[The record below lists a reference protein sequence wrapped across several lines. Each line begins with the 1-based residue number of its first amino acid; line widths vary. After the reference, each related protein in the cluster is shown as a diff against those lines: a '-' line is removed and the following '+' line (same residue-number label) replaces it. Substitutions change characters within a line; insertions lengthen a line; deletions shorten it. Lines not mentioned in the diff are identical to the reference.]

1 MKTEHELDAVV
12 AKLFDE
18 VTPTKVE
25 MVNGKPRISD
35 ETTLAQMER
44 EEDARRMEEACGM
57 FLTAERKF
65 QKLSAHPNVVTD
77 ARLNLAWWDALED
90 VYQKERTVWRLF
102 VGPKPDLRSNMLYA
116 RFRELLLKGRSLKAN
131 A

>member
-1 MKTEHELDAVV
+1 MET
-12 AKLFDE
+12 FDE
-18 VTPTKVE
+18 GVE
-25 MVNGKPRISD
+25 AHVAPGRKATVKRLVSD
-35 ETTLAQMER
+35 EETLAQMQR

-65 QKLSAHPNVVTD
+65 QKLSAHPDVVTD
-77 ARLNLAWWDALED
+77 PRLNLAWWDALED

-102 VGPKPDLRSNMLYA
+102 VGPQPDLRSNMLYA
-116 RFRELLLKGRSLKAN
+116 RFRQILLTPHKKLTAD

>member
-1 MKTEHELDAVV
+1 MTM
-12 AKLFDE
+12 FDE
-18 VTPTKVE
+18 AVETPVPSA
-25 MVNGKPRISD
+25 GKATVRRLVSD
-35 ETTLAQMER
+35 EESLAQMQR

-65 QKLSAHPNVVTD
+65 QKLSAHPDVATD
-77 ARLNLAWWDALED
+77 PRLNLAWWDALED

-102 VGPKPDLRSNMLYA
+102 VGPQPTMADNKLYA
-116 RFRELLLKGRSLKAN
+116 KFRELLLKGSNLKAN